1 MQFRVFRAHPWP
13 EVAASPPHKVHS
25 KASLRRP
32 RSLATRHLAESLI
45 YRSFTALALERCLR
59 RERLQHLEHCRVRR
73 GYENMKRLV
82 VLLAAVA
89 ALAAAAASAGASGG
103 TTSARTDCAKL
114 RAIMGSKAFS
124 QAYATFGACVSRY
137 APVEQQVTAS
147 AEATCTAQQ
156 ADANFAATHDGK
168 TFAQFYGKGKTGKDA
183 FARCVSTVAK
193 ANSRSEQQGRMNPA
207 RTCRALRTQL
217 HATVFAKTY
226 GKNANDRNAMGKCVS
241 ATAKTQAKNEASA
254 SATCKAEQSD
264 AAFASTH
271 SGQTFEQTYGTN
283 GDRSNAFGMCVS
295 KTAKAASTADSH
307 AIFRA
312 ALACKAQQK
321 SDPSTF
327 KTKYKRFGRCVATLV
342 AHSK

>member
-1 MQFRVFRAHPWP
+1 
-13 EVAASPPHKVHS
+13 
-25 KASLRRP
+25 
-32 RSLATRHLAESLI
+32 
-45 YRSFTALALERCLR
+45 
-59 RERLQHLEHCRVRR
+59 
-73 GYENMKRLV
+73 MKRLV

-89 ALAAAAASAGASGG
+89 GLATLVASAGASAGV
-103 TTSARTDCAKL
+103 TSARADCATL
-114 RAIMGSKAFS
+114 RAVMGDKAFS
-124 QAYATFGACVSRY
+124 QAFASFGTCVSGY

-183 FARCVSTVAK
+183 YGKCVSTVAK
-193 ANSRSEQQGRMNPA
+193 ANSRSEQRGRMNPA

-217 HATVFAKTY
+217 RATVFAKTY

-241 ATAKTQAKNEASA
+241 VTAKTQAKNEASA
-254 SATCKAEQSD
+254 SATCRAEQSD
-264 AAFASTH
+264 AAFATTH
-271 SGQTFEQTYGTN
+271 DGKTFDQTYGTN
-283 GDRSNAFGMCVS
+283 ADLSDAFGMCVS
-295 KTAKAASTADSH
+295 NTAKTASTATAHS
-307 AIFRA
+307 ILRA

-327 KTKYKRFGRCVATLV
+327 KATYKRFGRCVATLV